1 VKRYLKKMPVDHTM
15 VGLSRVVRWNLCQKM
30 LAILFRSS
38 LTDQEIGKMLEQYIR
53 KYPLKIR

>member
-1 VKRYLKKMPVDHTM
+1 MPVDHTM